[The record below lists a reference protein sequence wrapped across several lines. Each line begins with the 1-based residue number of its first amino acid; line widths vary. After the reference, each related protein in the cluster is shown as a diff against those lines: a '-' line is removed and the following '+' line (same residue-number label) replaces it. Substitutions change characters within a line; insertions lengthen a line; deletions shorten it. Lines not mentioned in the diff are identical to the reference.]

1 MIEINPSSKA
11 ELNIERFNGIPLFV
25 NNLCKSY
32 EKKECLDEMHRFT
45 PNELKKHVE
54 VVSLAE
60 CSNCVLLLEITT
72 NSQHAK
78 IRMSLNAN
86 KTNIQAHPSMMLLK
100 KDQIEHIVIHSG
112 P

>member
-1 MIEINPSSKA
+1 MN
-11 ELNIERFNGIPLFV
+11 
-25 NNLCKSY
+25 
-32 EKKECLDEMHRFT
+32 RFT

-78 IRMSLNAN
+78 IRMSVNAN
-86 KTNIQAHPSMMLLK
+86 KTNIQAHPSLMLLK

-112 P
+112 L